1 MKHLFIFGMYRSGT
15 TTLSKTIDCIDK
27 VVVKND
33 AFFFWFKAIRNLL
46 IKKKILK
53 NSLFNDYLF
62 SEEQNQLFNKLQK
75 IDKKK
80 KIFKKKT
87 FVKNVLI
94 NTKKYQPG
102 LEKKILQNKGKT
114 YYNFLKTFLND
125 IAKEKK
131 NVEYTGIKEVWL
143 TEFYPILKKNYKDS
157 KFIFLIRDPRAIIAS
172 SLFNKNSNY
181 DISFLANQWRK
192 IATLSK
198 MYFEKDKKNILLIK
212 YEDFIMNFGKEI
224 KRIELFLNI
233 KSTPTKKIIEDL
245 QNIKKWKQNTTFSY
259 KNKNKYLNKKS
270 INHWKKKLK
279 TDQIKLIEFILYEEM
294 KMFSYKKKFIKKND
308 INKKITELK
317 FLTKQMKS
325 TQIQNE
331 IDRKLI
337 FYNKKQFEKL
347 YFLNKEAFKILEK
360 YN

>member
-1 MKHLFIFGMYRSGT
+1 M
-15 TTLSKTIDCIDK
+15 DK

-62 SEEQNQLFNKLQK
+62 NEGQNQLFNKLQK
-75 IDKKK
+75 IDIKK

-94 NTKKYQPG
+94 NTKKYQPD
-102 LEKKILQNKGKT
+102 LKKKILQNKGKT
-114 YYNFLKTFLND
+114 YYSFLKTFLND

-131 NVEYTGIKEVWL
+131 NVKYTGIKEVWL

-172 SLFNKNSNY
+172 SLFDKNSNY
-181 DISFLANQWRK
+181 DVSFLVNQWRK

-198 MYFEKDKKNILLIK
+198 IYFEKDKKNILLIK
-212 YEDFIMNFGKEI
+212 YEDFIMNFDKEI
-224 KRIELFLNI
+224 KKIERFLNI
-233 KSTPTKKIIEDL
+233 KSTPSKKIIDEL
-245 QNIKKWKQNTTFSY
+245 QNIRKWKQNTTYTY
-259 KNKNKYLNKKS
+259 KKENKFLNKKS
-270 INHWKKKLK
+270 INLWKKKLK
-279 TDQIKLIEFILYEEM
+279 SEQIKLTELILFEEM
-294 KMFSYKKKFIKKND
+294 KMFNYKKIFIKKNNFY
-308 INKKITELK
+308 IKRNRLN
-317 FLTKQMKS
+317 FLNRQMTKS
-325 TQIQNE
+325 QIQNE
-331 IDRKLI
+331 INRKLI
-337 FYNKKQFEKL
+337 FYNEKKFNKF
-347 YFLNKEAFKILEK
+347 YFLNKNAFNILKK

>member
-33 AFFFWFKAIRNLL
+33 AFFFWFKSIRNLL
-46 IKKKILK
+46 IKKKKIFK
-53 NSLFNDYLF
+53 NSLFNHYLF
-62 SEEQNQLFNKLQK
+62 NEKQIQLFNKLQK
-75 IDKKK
+75 IDIKKIISKK
-80 KIFKKKT
+80 KI

-94 NTKKYQPG
+94 NTRKYQPS

-114 YYNFLKTFLND
+114 YYNFLKIFLNE

-131 NVEYTGIKEVWL
+131 NVQYSGIKEVWL
-143 TEFYPILKKNYKDS
+143 TEFYPILKKNYKNS

-181 DISFLANQWRK
+181 DISFLVNQWRK

-212 YEDFIMNFGKEI
+212 YEDFIMNFDKEI
-224 KRIELFLNI
+224 KRIEFFLNI
-233 KSTPTKKIIEDL
+233 KSTPVKKIIYEL

-270 INHWKKKLK
+270 INYWKKKLK
-279 TDQIKLIEFILYEEM
+279 TDQIKLIEFVLYEEM
-294 KMFSYKKKFIKKND
+294 KMFIEN
-308 INKKITELK
+308 
-317 FLTKQMKS
+317 FL
-325 TQIQNE
+325 I
-331 IDRKLI
+331 
-337 FYNKKQFEKL
+337 
-347 YFLNKEAFKILEK
+347 
-360 YN
+360 